1 MDAMKD
7 EILRGLR
14 NLEQFLDHLPVPF
27 GEELRRRIA
36 ELREL
41 LVEHRPPRLVLVG
54 RRGAGKSTLI
64 NAIFDEPLAGVGHTG
79 RGTLEPRWYA
89 YASERGSMDV
99 LDTRGIGE
107 ALRPDEPNAREATLR
122 GILGECRQK
131 PPDAILFLLKAKEIE
146 SRTDEDIHDLATVC
160 SALFKR
166 EGFKLPIVG
175 VANQCDE
182 LSPPT
187 VRLDR
192 PDASERYQ
200 AKLQAVQ
207 VIEDKLAEK
216 IRTHPELSGQLV
228 TALGVVSYAEWNARG
243 ELVDDLRWRIA
254 ELVRHIFQ
262 ELPAQARLEL
272 ARLSRAQK
280 LQGELATRIMQATAG
295 LCAAV
300 AAVPIPIADIG
311 PITAAQVSMVMA
323 IGYISGRELSAKAA
337 GEFLVAL
344 GVNVG
349 AGYAF
354 REIARALIRFA
365 FPGGGSVVSAAIAYA
380 ATLGLGTAA
389 IAYFIEGKSIGEAK
403 ELYGKTRERSERDYS
418 KDEASKS

>member
-1 MDAMKD
+1 MDPMKD

-14 NLEQFLDHLPVPF
+14 NLEQFLNHLPLPF
-27 GEELRRRIA
+27 GEDLRRRIA

-64 NAIFDEPLAGVGHTG
+64 NAIFNEPLATVGHTG
-79 RGTLEPRWYA
+79 RGTLKPRWYA
-89 YASERGSMDV
+89 YASERGTMDV

-107 ALRPDEPNAREATLR
+107 ALHPDEPNAREAALR
-122 GILGECRQK
+122 GIVSESRQK

-146 SRTDEDIHDLATVC
+146 SRTDEDIDDLATIC
-160 SALFKR
+160 AALLKR
-166 EGFKLPIVG
+166 EGFELPIVG

-187 VRLDR
+187 VRLDQ

-200 AKLQAVQ
+200 SKLKAVQ
-207 VIEDKLAEK
+207 IIEDKLAEK
-216 IRTHPELSGQLV
+216 IRMHQELSGQLV
-228 TALGVVSYAEWNARG
+228 TALGVVSYAEWSASG
-243 ELVDDLRWRIA
+243 ELVDDLRWRID

-280 LQGELATRIMQATAG
+280 LQGELAARIMQATAG
-295 LCAAV
+295 LSAAV
-300 AAVPIPIADIG
+300 AAIPIPIADIG

-323 IGYISGRELSAKAA
+323 IGYISGRDLSPKAA
-337 GEFLVAL
+337 GEFLIAL

-354 REIARALIRFA
+354 REIARALIRFV

-380 ATLGLGTAA
+380 ATLGLGSAA
-389 IAYFIEGKSIGEAK
+389 IAYFIEGKTISEAK
-403 ELYGKTRERSERDYS
+403 DAYSKARERGERDYS
-418 KDEASKS
+418 QDETSSS